1 MDARETREVVVVGGG
16 IAGLAAAWRLRGRDV
31 VLLEASDPLGG
42 RLRSER
48 RGPYWMNHGA
58 HLFPAP
64 GSLVDS
70 MARECGLESVPV
82 TGSMMGLAV
91 GSRLMHRGPVETYPL
106 RLPLSLRERA
116 AFATA
121 GLRLRRAVARRA
133 RLATAA
139 PGETP
144 ADVRS
149 RVLAF
154 EDDRTFAELLGPV
167 PRAVESI
174 FACAAHRATAEPHE
188 LSAGCG
194 IGLFALVW
202 SGRGSLIA
210 RHLLGGPGALPDAL
224 AHRLGDRARTGC
236 RVTGVRPEGADLIVE
251 HAAGEIRA
259 RHVIMAAQ
267 APHAA
272 PLVAAAAP
280 EASAALERITYGA
293 FLSVAVATEET
304 GAMPYDDVYA
314 VATPGRVFDLFT
326 NQAQALRRDG
336 GRRPGGSLMLFA
348 GAHAAADLSRESDDE
363 IVRRFLA
370 DLHDL
375 YPQTRGVVA
384 DASVHR
390 WQLGNAFARP
400 GRHRLQPALEGALGA
415 RRNLHLAGDYFA
427 ELGNLEAAARTGA
440 AAAERV
446 EAQLR
451 EPAIP
456 LPSPTIEVPRA

>member
-1 MDARETREVVVVGGG
+1 VVVVGGG
-16 IAGLAAAWRLRGRDV
+16 IAGLAAAWRLRARDV
-31 VLLEASDPLGG
+31 VLLEASHRLGG
-42 RLRSER
+42 RLRSAL
-48 RGPYWMNHGA
+48 RGPYWMNYGA

-91 GSRLMHRGPVETYPL
+91 GSRLVDRGPVETYPF

-116 AFATA
+116 ALAVA
-121 GLRLRRAVARRA
+121 GLRLRHAVARRA

-139 PGETP
+139 PGERP

-154 EDDRTFAELLGPV
+154 EDDRTFAEFLGPV
-167 PRAVESI
+167 PPAVESI
-174 FACAAHRATAEPHE
+174 FSCAAHRATAELHQ

-202 SGRGSLIA
+202 SGKGSLIA
-210 RHLLGGPGALPDAL
+210 RHLLGGPGALPHAL
-224 AHRLGDRARTGC
+224 AHRLADRARTGC

-251 HAAGEIRA
+251 HAAGAIRA
-259 RHVIMAAQ
+259 RHVIMAAP

-272 PLVAAAAP
+272 PLVAATAP
-280 EASAALERITYGA
+280 EASAALEQITYGA
-293 FLSVAVATEET
+293 FVSVAVETEET
-304 GAMPYDDVYA
+304 GAMPYDAVYA

-336 GRRPGGSLMLFA
+336 ERRPGGSLMLFA
-348 GAHAAADLSRESDDE
+348 GAHAAAALSHESDDE

-390 WQLGNAFARP
+390 WELGNAFARP
-400 GRHRLQPALEGALGA
+400 GRHRLQPALEDALGA
-415 RRNLHLAGDYFA
+415 HRNLHLAGDYFA
-427 ELGNLEAAARTGA
+427 ELGNMEAAARTGS

-446 EAQLR
+446 ESQLR
-451 EPAIP
+451 
-456 LPSPTIEVPRA
+456 LPSPTIEVTRA